1 MNLEEL
7 VRRTRSYRRFH
18 EDFDIGMEVLRGLVE
33 LARLTASG
41 RNLQPLK
48 FMLCNDRAVND
59 GIFPELGWAGYLK
72 DWPGPV
78 SGERPSAYIL
88 VLGDKHLAESFG
100 QDPGLA
106 TQSILLGATSLG
118 LGGCIIGS
126 AKRERL
132 REKLGVPGHLEILH
146 VIALGKPK
154 EVVIIDP
161 LGPDGDVKYW
171 RETNGTH
178 HVPKRALDD
187 LIVPVSV
194 P

>member
-1 MNLEEL
+1 MNLAEL

-18 EDFDIGMEVLRGLVE
+18 EDVEIGTEALKGLVE

-48 FMLCNDRAVND
+48 FMLCNDRTVNER
-59 GIFPELGWAGYLK
+59 IYPELGWAGYLQE
-72 DWPGPV
+72 WSGPV
-78 SGERPSAYIL
+78 PGERPSAYIL
-88 VLGDKHLAESFG
+88 VLGDKHLAETFG
-100 QDPGLA
+100 HDPGLA
-106 TQSILLGATSLG
+106 TQSILLGATGLG

-126 AKRERL
+126 IKRDRL
-132 REKLGVPGHLEILH
+132 REQLGVPAHLEILL

-154 EVVIIDP
+154 EVVIVDP
-161 LGPDGDVKYW
+161 VGSDGDIKYW

-178 HVPKRALDD
+178 HVPKRALTD
-187 LIVPVSV
+187 LIVPVSL